1 MQTYEYKPQ
10 GVCANKMTF
19 SLDNGVISNV
29 HIQGGC
35 GGYSK
40 GTEKLLEGMTAE
52 DVISRLSGVTCGNRG
67 TSCPAQFAKA
77 LKEAINN

>member
-1 MQTYEYKPQ
+1 MQYEYKPKN
-10 GVCANKMTF
+10 VCARSMTF

-29 HIQGGC
+29 HFNGGC

-40 GTEKLLEGMTAE
+40 GTEKLLEGMKAE
-52 DVISRLSGVTCGNRG
+52 DAIARLSGINCGNKG
-67 TSCPAQFAKA
+67 TSCPAQFAEA